1 MSEITIREVTRD
13 NWQEALRLAV
23 HPEQMRF
30 IADYEPIAA
39 IALAKAYIRPG
50 GLVWIPYAFYAG
62 ATLVGFVIL
71 AYEPG
76 SKENYWFFHF
86 FIDKQYQ
93 GQGYGKQALQT
104 LLRFI
109 KEHFVECRAVYI
121 TVHPEN
127 ERAIRL
133 YTTAGF
139 QATGEERW
147 GESVYKLSLLA
158 SGWVDSKIPS

>member
-1 MSEITIREVTRD
+1 MPEITMREVTRE
-13 NWQEALRLAV
+13 NWQAALDLAV

-30 IADYEPIAA
+30 IANYEPIAA

-50 GLVWIPYAFYAG
+50 GLTWTPYSFYAN
-62 ATLVGFVIL
+62 TTMVGFTIL

-76 SKENYWFFHF
+76 SAENYWFFHF
-86 FIDKQYQ
+86 FIDYRYQ

-104 LLRFI
+104 LLWFFQ
-109 KEHFVECRAVYI
+109 EQFVECRAICI

-127 ERAIRL
+127 ERAIHL
-133 YTTAGF
+133 YTAAGF

-147 GESVYKLSLLA
+147 GESVYRLNL
-158 SGWVDSKIPS
+158 

>member
-1 MSEITIREVTRD
+1 MPKITIREVTRD
-13 NWQEALRLAV
+13 NWQAALELAV

-30 IADYEPIAA
+30 IAGYEPIAA

-50 GLVWIPYAFYAG
+50 GLIWLPCAFYANS
-62 ATLVGFVIL
+62 TMVGFVVL

-76 SKENYWFFHF
+76 SEENYWFFHF
-86 FIDKQYQ
+86 FIDRHYQ

-104 LLRFI
+104 LLQFFT
-109 KEHFVECRAVYI
+109 EQFVECRAISI
-121 TVHPEN
+121 TVHQEN

-133 YTTAGF
+133 YTAAGF

-147 GESVYKLSLLA
+147 GESVYRLA
-158 SGWVDSKIPS
+158 LRD